1 MGDQANFTVT
11 QLKSSGPSHKRINN
25 RSLGDVSCK
34 CGGGG
39 GGRGRLTSCMDEY
52 LPLVN
57 ICNAVTCMLFNE
69 LTR

>member
-25 RSLGDVSCK
+25 DRSLGDVSC
-34 CGGGG
+34 
-39 GGRGRLTSCMDEY
+39 TSCMDEY

-57 ICNAVTCMLFNE
+57 ICNAVTYILFNE
-69 LTR
+69 LTRKSFRARDITV